1 MASRGKAIKMELF
14 GDKELINALK
24 KGGEKSPHAIAQAI
38 WEEAN
43 LIFAKSQVLV
53 PVDTGVL
60 RGSGGVSAPQ
70 QGPQGYFVDVFY
82 GGPAAPYALF
92 VHEIIE
98 NYHKPPTQAKYLE
111 QPLMEA
117 QAELQSRIKDRIIS
131 IIEEG
136 HRG

>member
-1 MASRGKAIKMELF
+1 MASSMKVTFDID
-14 GDKELINALK
+14 GDEQLVNALK
-24 KGGEKSPHAIAQAI
+24 SGSQLAPRAIAQAI

-43 LIFAKSQVLV
+43 LIFAKSQILV

-70 QGPQGYFVDVFY
+70 MGNEGYFVDIFY
-82 GGPAAPYALF
+82 GGPAAPYALY

-111 QPLMEA
+111 QPLMQA
-117 QAELQSRIKDRIIS
+117 QSTIQQNIKDRIID
-131 IIEEG
+131 IIEKG
-136 HRG
+136 NRA

>member
-1 MASRGKAIKMELF
+1 MPGKKITAKMDLF

-24 KGGEKSPHAIAQAI
+24 SGAERSPHAIAQAI
-38 WEEAN
+38 YEEAN
-43 LIFAKSQVLV
+43 VIFAKSQILV

-70 QGPQGYFVDVFY
+70 QGPNGFFVDVFY
-82 GGPAAPYALF
+82 GGPAAPYALY

-98 NYHKPPTQAKYLE
+98 NYHNPPTQAKYLE

-117 QAELQSRIKDRIIS
+117 QAELQKNIKARIVS
-131 IIEEG
+131 IIREG
-136 HRG
+136 QRG